1 MQVKITIVSEKSTVR
16 DNFHGLR
23 VGHGLSIHIS
33 LGNEQILFDLGLVGK
48 ILIRNMRN
56 LNINPDE
63 INKIV
68 ISHGHMDHVRG
79 LGKFIQ
85 NRNREDKIPLY
96 AHPSIREPKRA
107 CFRGLPL
114 WNAGFPEMD
123 EEVMNKVDFIYS
135 RDPVKIAPKLFT
147 TGEIH
152 LDQRTE
158 LMNISRY
165 FCNKVQGKWK
175 QDFILDEQSLIL
187 QTLEGLVILCGCC
200 HPGIVNTCRK
210 AQELFDD
217 EIVAIIGGVH
227 LNLAKKERVEAVI
240 ENMKQNIG
248 LPKLYLNHSTGKKAL
263 KTLKERLGEEIVKEC
278 KHGTKLDFKC

>member
-79 LGKFIQ
+79 FGKFIQ
-85 NRNREDKIPLY
+85 NRNREDKITLY

-240 ENMKQNIG
+240 ENMKQHIG

-263 KTLKERLGEEIVKEC
+263 QTLKERLGEEIVKEC